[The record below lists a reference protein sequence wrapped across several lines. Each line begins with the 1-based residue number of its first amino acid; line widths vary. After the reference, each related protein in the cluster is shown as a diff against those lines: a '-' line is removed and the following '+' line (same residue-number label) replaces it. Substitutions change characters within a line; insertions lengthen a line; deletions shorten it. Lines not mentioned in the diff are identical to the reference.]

1 MVDLLDQ
8 LQHHSLDTPLYLAG
22 FLRQV
27 NLHGGVCDIDQTRV
41 DAISIAVPEPYQ
53 EHSSALILGNQC
65 NRCFNLGKAPFG
77 QSGNS

>member
-8 LQHHSLDTPLYLAG
+8 LQHHSLDTPLNLAG

-41 DAISIAVPEPYQ
+41 DAISIAVPEPFQ
-53 EHSSALILGNQC
+53 EHSSAGINALGA
-65 NRCFNLGKAPFG
+65 LT
-77 QSGNS
+77 